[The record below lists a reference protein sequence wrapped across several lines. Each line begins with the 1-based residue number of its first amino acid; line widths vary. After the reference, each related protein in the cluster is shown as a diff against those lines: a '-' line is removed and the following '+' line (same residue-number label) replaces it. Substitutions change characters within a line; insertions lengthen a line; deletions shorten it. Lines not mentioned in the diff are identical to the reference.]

1 MKKEKKFHVLSHSHW
16 DREWY
21 LSHAKHNFNL
31 VQFMDKLIEVLETD
45 EGFKSFHLDGQII
58 LVDDYLKVRP
68 SMEKRVKKLIA
79 DGRLKVGPFYIL

>member
-1 MKKEKKFHVLSHSHW
+1 MTKNDKKFYVLSHSHW

-45 EGFKSFHLDGQII
+45 AEFKSFHLDGQII
-58 LVDDYLKVRP
+58 VLEDYSKVRP
-68 SMEKRVKKLIA
+68 SMGTVPLPISAQSMSK
-79 DGRLKVGPFYIL
+79 PFKI